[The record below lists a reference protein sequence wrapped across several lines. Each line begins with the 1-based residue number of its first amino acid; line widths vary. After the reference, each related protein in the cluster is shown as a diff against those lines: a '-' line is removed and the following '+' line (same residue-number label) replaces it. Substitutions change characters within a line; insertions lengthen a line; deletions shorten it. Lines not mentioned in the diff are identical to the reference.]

1 MARAAQ
7 TTFAECLWKRQRAY
21 AEVLAWITSECQT

>member
-7 TTFAECLWKRQRAY
+7 TTFAECLWERQCAY